1 MDGENN
7 LPGKNHILPVKK
19 KIGRPKLFWMAK
31 KYLDDQKK
39 FGRTDGIGIDHQHQ
53 HGVRHDDD
61 GGGHIGNNVNVNL
74 TGNSLAEK
82 PRQTRRRL

>member
-39 FGRTDGIGIDHQHQ
+39 FGRTDGIGICHLTDLSK
-53 HGVRHDDD
+53 
-61 GGGHIGNNVNVNL
+61 NVKSQQL
-74 TGNSLAEK
+74 QKL
-82 PRQTRRRL
+82 